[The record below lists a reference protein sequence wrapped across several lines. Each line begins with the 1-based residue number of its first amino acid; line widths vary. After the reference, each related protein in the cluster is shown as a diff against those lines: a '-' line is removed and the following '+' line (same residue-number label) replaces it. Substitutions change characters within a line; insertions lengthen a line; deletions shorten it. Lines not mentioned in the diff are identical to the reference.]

1 MLWKLIYN
9 LILFPLFFFT
19 IIILSIFSKKIRTGF
34 YGRLRS
40 KKIINDFVSKSE
52 NKDIYWFHAASLGEY
67 EQIKPILSG
76 LKEIEPESQ
85 FVLSFFSPSGF
96 NFVDDK
102 EVDCKIYLPFDFKWI
117 VKRYLKKLN
126 PRKIILAGYDVWP
139 NLIWVAKELN
149 IHSVLFAARFSNKS
163 SKMYPLVKIFYR
175 NIYNSFNAI
184 YTISKNDSE
193 QLKLI
198 IGEKNN
204 LILRTL
210 GNPRYDQVKL
220 KSDKFT
226 QERTKS
232 VRQRPKRL
240 ILGSMHQEDEK
251 RLGSF
256 LIKLINDIEDL
267 SLIWAPHTPSKKSIS
282 RIKVFLN
289 KNNITYQNLGE
300 DIIEKINA
308 KVIIVDSVGKL
319 AQLYWHGQV
328 AYIGGGFSSGVH
340 NVMEPAIAR
349 LPIFFGPKYS
359 NFHEAEELIEK
370 GGGFSIQTGDELY
383 IQVSSLLNDKNKFIS
398 SSFSATNVV
407 HDNLGSSTRIVRRL
421 IHD

>member
-204 LILRTL
+204 PILRTL

-251 RLGSF
+251 KLGSF
-256 LIKLINDIEDL
+256 LIKLINEIEDL

>member
-204 LILRTL
+204 PILRTL

-282 RIKVFLN
+282 RIKFFLN

>member
-204 LILRTL
+204 PILRTL

-370 GGGFSIQTGDELY
+370 GGGFSIQTGYELY
-383 IQVSSLLNDKNKFIS
+383 IQVASLLNDKNKFIS

>member
-117 VKRYLKKLN
+117 VKRYLKKIN

-163 SKMYPLVKIFYR
+163 SKMYPLVKTFYR

-204 LILRTL
+204 PILRTL

>member
-1 MLWKLIYN
+1 
-9 LILFPLFFFT
+9 
-19 IIILSIFSKKIRTGF
+19 
-34 YGRLRS
+34 
-40 KKIINDFVSKSE
+40 
-52 NKDIYWFHAASLGEY
+52 
-67 EQIKPILSG
+67 
-76 LKEIEPESQ
+76 
-85 FVLSFFSPSGF
+85 
-96 NFVDDK
+96 
-102 EVDCKIYLPFDFKWI
+102 
-117 VKRYLKKLN
+117 
-126 PRKIILAGYDVWP
+126 
-139 NLIWVAKELN
+139 
-149 IHSVLFAARFSNKS
+149 
-163 SKMYPLVKIFYR
+163 
-175 NIYNSFNAI
+175 
-184 YTISKNDSE
+184 
-193 QLKLI
+193 
-198 IGEKNN
+198 
-204 LILRTL
+204 
-210 GNPRYDQVKL
+210 
-220 KSDKFT
+220 
-226 QERTKS
+226 
-232 VRQRPKRL
+232 
-240 ILGSMHQEDEK
+240 MHQEDEK

-398 SSFSATNVV
+398 SSI
-407 HDNLGSSTRIVRRL
+407 L
-421 IHD
+421 

>member
-163 SKMYPLVKIFYR
+163 SKMYPLVKTFYR

-204 LILRTL
+204 PILRTL

>member
-1 MLWKLIYN
+1 M
-9 LILFPLFFFT
+9 
-19 IIILSIFSKKIRTGF
+19 
-34 YGRLRS
+34 RS

-204 LILRTL
+204 PILRTL

-240 ILGSMHQEDEK
+240 I
-251 RLGSF
+251 
-256 LIKLINDIEDL
+256 
-267 SLIWAPHTPSKKSIS
+267 
-282 RIKVFLN
+282 
-289 KNNITYQNLGE
+289 
-300 DIIEKINA
+300 
-308 KVIIVDSVGKL
+308 
-319 AQLYWHGQV
+319 
-328 AYIGGGFSSGVH
+328 
-340 NVMEPAIAR
+340 
-349 LPIFFGPKYS
+349 
-359 NFHEAEELIEK
+359 
-370 GGGFSIQTGDELY
+370 
-383 IQVSSLLNDKNKFIS
+383 
-398 SSFSATNVV
+398 
-407 HDNLGSSTRIVRRL
+407 
-421 IHD
+421 

>member
-204 LILRTL
+204 PILRTL

>member
-204 LILRTL
+204 PILRTL

-251 RLGSF
+251 KLGSF

>member
-289 KNNITYQNLGE
+289 KNNITYQNLSE

>member
-163 SKMYPLVKIFYR
+163 SKMYPLVKTFYR

-282 RIKVFLN
+282 RIKFFLN

-383 IQVSSLLNDKNKFIS
+383 IQVASLLNDKNKFIS

>member
-251 RLGSF
+251 KLGSF

>member
-1 MLWKLIYN
+1 MFWKLIYN

-251 RLGSF
+251 KLGSF